1 MKIVSIAA
9 VLCFGLPAATAW
21 AGANRLHVDIGDRDG
36 ETVQVVLPV
45 GPGSFLRQALA
56 KADLKSDID
65 QASASKLRKAW
76 EEVRRSGG
84 NEGVTLQ
91 DDEERMTLSE
101 QERRAVIEITHPDRP
116 RDKATIRV
124 PEAAMDALLSGPED
138 QLDFDAA
145 LRALKDRG
153 RGEVISVEGGDGG
166 RVRVWL
172 Q

>member
-1 MKIVSIAA
+1 MRIASIAA
-9 VLCFGLPAATAW
+9 VLCLFLPGARAW
-21 AGANRLHVDIGDRDG
+21 AGANKLHVDIGQREG
-36 ETVQVVLPV
+36 ESVELVLPV

-56 KADLKSDID
+56 KADFNSDID
-65 QASASKLRKAW
+65 RASASKLRKAW

-91 DDEERMTLSE
+91 DDDQRVTLSE
-101 QERRAVIEITHPDRP
+101 QERKAVIEISHPGRS

-124 PEAAMDALLSGPED
+124 PETAMDALLSGPED
-138 QLDFDAA
+138 QLDFDSA

-153 RGEVISVEGGDGG
+153 RGEVIAIEGGDGG